1 MNTSPLLGSTNRW
14 SCARLAFARPTL
26 EAYQKEIAKF
36 VADGGSRFVIHDD
49 GDPAL
54 IEAVRKHLEQLGRP
68 AVSSDSGDPNAV
80 HLHFVADAEACSATL
95 MTYVDRPLAIIVPRT
110 THHYS
115 ERPVFC
121 VSIPK
126 TGFHLMSR
134 VLSDMGYTHR
144 GRLEGRPDPQCA
156 YTFMRDHPHLTCND
170 LFTNL
175 AHEQDGGA
183 GAEIFRHPV
192 VFCYR
197 HPADIAVSEAGYYA
211 EDSATALANYYGA
224 MPFADRLLRLIGDD
238 GMIGTLRDRV
248 AAYKEW
254 MDMPNVI
261 AVSFEEMVGAPGG
274 GSTESQLAVLWSMQL
289 KLHVPGEPKEFARYI
304 FGGNSR
310 TFRSGLIGRYRE
322 VFDERHYMAMAS
334 LDNTDFLDRFGYGTD
349 LLGAD
354 STTPRLAP
362 ALRHRPLVMRGR
374 PSPTETP
381 DAHAARESATVAEG
395 VLYRWYGYHVGM
407 IRSRYVAI
415 EPGQPRFD
423 PFRDETAARYFVAA
437 TLEALEHSL
446 AAAPLVAEPTL
457 SAVDDPTFDAVFR
470 TRLNVQP
477 LFADVA
483 GYKVVLARG
492 KVIGVP
498 PQIGDLDQDDVDF
511 DAIPGLIIGDEQ
523 DEVIERIGH
532 TADVPW
538 LIEEN
543 FAGHNLVRYQG
554 IFFAIPLDRG
564 EIDLTNAE
572 TRANLDLLRQD
583 DLDAL
588 KSAIREH
595 IRAQLDDGQPHLVR
609 EGFHGF
615 NLVYLNGRYFAVPQS
630 QGKIE
635 LDMDSAATV
644 PGVLV
649 SATAEDLE
657 AAVLAALSGEHQ
669 EPCEDGVLADIAAN
683 PSGAENGMANF
694 GRDMDEFREQLA
706 AFRAELARTREDS
719 AAIDVDLR
727 GALAQLRGEL
737 ARLDQDIGSLR
748 ANPSVRL
755 GERFWSRRSGETRE

>member
-1 MNTSPLLGSTNRW
+1 MNISSLSTAPNGW
-14 SCARLAFARPTL
+14 NSARLAFARPTL

-36 VADGGSRFVIHDD
+36 VADGRNCFVIHDD

-54 IEAVRKHLEQLGRP
+54 IEAVRKHLEQLGHLV
-68 AVSSDSGDPNAV
+68 VSADSADPNAAN
-80 HLHFVADAEACSATL
+80 LHFAADAGACSATL
-95 MTYVDRPLAIIVPRT
+95 MTYIDRPVPIIVPRT

-144 GRLEGRPDPQCA
+144 GRLEGRPDPQSA

-211 EDSATALANYYGA
+211 EDSATALASYYGA

-322 VFDERHYMAMAS
+322 VFDERHYKAMAS

-349 LLGAD
+349 LLSAD
-354 STTPRLAP
+354 SATPRLAP
-362 ALRHRPLVMRGR
+362 ALRHRPLVMRGT

-381 DAHAARESATVAEG
+381 DVNAATDSATVAEG
-395 VLYRWYGYHVGM
+395 VLYRWYGYYVGM

-423 PFRDETAARYFVAA
+423 PFRDETSARYFVAA
-437 TLEALEHSL
+437 TIEALERSL
-446 AAAPLVAEPTL
+446 AAAPLAAEPTL
-457 SAVDDPTFDAVFR
+457 SSVDEPGFDTVFR
-470 TRLNVQP
+470 ARLNVQP

-492 KVIGVP
+492 KFIGVP
-498 PQIGDLDQDDVDF
+498 PQIGDLDEDVVDF
-511 DAIPGLIIGDEQ
+511 NAIPGLIIGDEQ
-523 DEVIERIGH
+523 DEVIERISR

-538 LIEEN
+538 LIEKS
-543 FAGHNLVRYQG
+543 FAGRNLVRYQG

-564 EIDLTNAE
+564 EIDLTKAE
-572 TRANLDLLRQD
+572 TRANLDLLRHD

-588 KSAIREH
+588 KSMIREH

-615 NLVYLNGRYFAVPQS
+615 NLVYLNGSYFAVPQCL
-630 QGKIE
+630 GAIE
-635 LDMDSAATV
+635 LDMDSASTV

-649 SATAEDLE
+649 SASREELE
-657 AAVLAALSGEHQ
+657 AAVLATMSGEH
-669 EPCEDGVLADIAAN
+669 PGSCEAGVLSDITAM
-683 PSGAENGMANF
+683 PSGGESGIGNF
-694 GRDMDEFREQLA
+694 GRDMNEFREQLA
-706 AFRAELARTREDS
+706 AFRGELARTREDS
-719 AAIDVDLR
+719 ATLDVDLR
-727 GALAQLRGEL
+727 AALAELRVEL
-737 ARLDQDIGSLR
+737 ARLDRDLGSVR
-748 ANPSVRL
+748 ANPMVRL
-755 GERFWSRRSGETRE
+755 GERIRYRRPRETHE

>member
-1 MNTSPLLGSTNRW
+1 MNTSPLLAATNRW

-36 VADGGSRFVIHDD
+36 VADGRNCFVIHDD

-54 IEAVRKHLEQLGRP
+54 IEAVRKHLEQPGHLV
-68 AVSSDSGDPNAV
+68 VSAESADPNAV
-80 HLHFVADAEACSATL
+80 NLHFATDAEACSAML
-95 MTYVDRPLAIIVPRT
+95 MGYVDRPAPIIAPRT
-110 THHYS
+110 SHHYS
-115 ERPVFC
+115 NRPVFC

-211 EDSATALANYYGA
+211 EDSATALASYYGA

-289 KLHVPGEPKEFARYI
+289 KLHVPGQPKEYARYI

-322 VFDERHYMAMAS
+322 VFDERHYKSMAS

-349 LLGAD
+349 LLSAD

-362 ALRHRPLVMRGR
+362 TLRRRPLVLRGT

-381 DAHAARESATVAEG
+381 DAHAARESATIAEG

-407 IRSRYVAI
+407 IRNRYMAI

-423 PFRDETAARYFVAA
+423 PFRDETSARYFVA
-437 TLEALEHSL
+437 TTIEALERSL

-457 SAVDDPTFDAVFR
+457 SSVDNPAFDAVFR
-470 TRLNVQP
+470 SRLNVQP

-498 PQIGDLDQDDVDF
+498 PQIGDLDEDDVDF

-523 DEVIERIGH
+523 DAVIEQIGR

-543 FAGHNLVRYQG
+543 FAGHNLVRFQG
-554 IFFAIPLDRG
+554 IFFAVPLDRG
-564 EIDLTNAE
+564 EIDLTKAE
-572 TRANLDLLRQD
+572 TRANLDLLRHD

-588 KSAIREH
+588 KSMIREH

-615 NLVYLNGRYFAVPQS
+615 NLVYLNGRYFAVPQCL
-630 QGKIE
+630 GKIE
-635 LDMDSAATV
+635 LDMDSASTV
-644 PGVLV
+644 PGVQV
-649 SATAEDLE
+649 SATREDLE
-657 AAVLAALSGEHQ
+657 TAVLATVSGEH
-669 EPCEDGVLADIAAN
+669 PSSCETGFPADI
-683 PSGAENGMANF
+683 PPRPLGEENGVGSF
-694 GRDMDEFREQLA
+694 GRGMDEFREQLA
-706 AFRAELARTREDS
+706 AFRTELARTREDT
-719 AAIDVDLR
+719 AALDVDLR
-727 GALAQLRGEL
+727 TALAELRREL
-737 ARLDQDIGSLR
+737 ARLDREIDSLR
-748 ANPSVRL
+748 ANPSARL
-755 GERFWSRRSGETRE
+755 GERL